1 MQRMF
6 DRHSDA
12 LIHLGICMLKV
23 LSPTGFLSINKD
35 ASSQWQK
42 ELGARPLELLGLGH
56 KVEEK
61 GNHHGAL
68 GYEWMQELQR

>member
-1 MQRMF
+1 M
-6 DRHSDA
+6 A
-12 LIHLGICMLKV
+12 KGV
-23 LSPTGFLSINKD
+23 
-35 ASSQWQK
+35 
-42 ELGARPLELLGLGH
+42 GARPLELLGLGH